1 MELLLIRHALPVR
14 IENQSARAD
23 PDLSEVGFAQ
33 AKALARWLSG
43 DGIHTI
49 YVSPL
54 ARARQT
60 ATPIAATLGL
70 EPIVDDDLA
79 EWDRDAREYIP
90 MEELKAT
97 GHELWDAMA
106 NHRWDDLGID
116 IDAFR
121 SRVTSSIDGIA
132 ARNAG
137 ERVAVVCHGGVI
149 NTYTATVLGLAD
161 LLFFEPDYTSISR
174 VLVSRGGTRSI
185 KSINETA
192 HLRDLRRTAG
202 R

>member
-14 IENQSARAD
+14 IENQSGRAD
-23 PDLSEVGFAQ
+23 PDLSELGHAQ
-33 AKALARWLSG
+33 AEAVATWLG
-43 DGIHTI
+43 AEEVDAI

-60 ATPIAATLGL
+60 ALPIEAVLGL
-70 EPIVDDDLA
+70 ESIVDDDLA

-97 GHELWDAMA
+97 GHETWAAMA
-106 NHRWDDLGID
+106 GRRWDDLGID

-121 SRVTSSIDGIA
+121 ARVTASIDGIVE
-132 ARNAG
+132 RHGG

-149 NTYTATVLGLAD
+149 NTCTGTVLGIPD
-161 LLFFEPDYTSISR
+161 PLFFEPDYTSISR
-174 VLVSRGGTRSI
+174 VVGSQAGHRSI
-185 KSINETA
+185 RSINETA
-192 HLRDLRRTAG
+192 HLRELRSS
-202 R
+202 